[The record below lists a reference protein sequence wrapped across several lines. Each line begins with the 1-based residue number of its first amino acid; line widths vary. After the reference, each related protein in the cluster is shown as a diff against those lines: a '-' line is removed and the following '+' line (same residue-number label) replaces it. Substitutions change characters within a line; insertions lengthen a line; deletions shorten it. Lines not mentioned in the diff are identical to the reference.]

1 MLPKYD
7 GPGAASFVGLF
18 PREPMRIHIPAN
30 YPSETLVLFLFST
43 CHVLAALLISRVGV
57 LRREASERAERN
69 VEAGM
74 AAELT

>member
-1 MLPKYD
+1 
-7 GPGAASFVGLF
+7 
-18 PREPMRIHIPAN
+18 MRIHIPAN

-57 LRREASERAERN
+57 LRREASEKADRDLA
-69 VEAGM
+69 ASM